1 MIIAIKDETFAGT
14 ILGEIELE
22 FRTELVTVR
31 EIIETRVT
39 LEVEQYNQKRPEFFS
54 GLVDPTDAERTLN
67 GTKLKNKRLVDAE
80 KQVYAA
86 LDAFQRNGFFML
98 VDDHQAESLE
108 QEVRL
113 AKGTRISFV
122 KLTPLVGG

>member
-31 EIIETRVT
+31 DIIETRVT
-39 LEVEQYNQKRPEFFS
+39 LEVERYNQKRPEYFS
-54 GLVDPTDAERTLN
+54 GLVEPSDAEETLN

-80 KQVYAA
+80 KQVYTA

-98 VDDHQAESLE
+98 IDDQQAGSLE

-113 AKGTRISFV
+113 APGTRISFV
-122 KLTPLVGG
+122 KLTPVVGG